1 MPEARLRYPEWQKP
15 LEEAIL
21 TEDPLDRRSKVE
33 ETRKMLL
40 ARLQVVPANDPD
52 ERQAL
57 EDGLNILK
65 NLET

>member
-1 MPEARLRYPEWQKP
+1 MPEAQLRYPEWQKP

-21 TEDPLDRRSKVE
+21 TEDVLDRRNKIE
-33 ETRKMLL
+33 QMRKMLL
-40 ARLQVVPANDPD
+40 ARLQIVAAKASD